1 MLSGHRYNY
10 DQVFMIRMSLKQDNE
25 RELFKVQN
33 FHCFHK
39 NMVISLWLSFSAL
52 LFQISTY
59 ALGDLA
65 IVVGVH
71 QLEGLLVLGLLP
83 RELLPGQHA
92 VAVLVVRREHLVHVL
107 SSENKRQHQQ
117 LFSMRPKR
125 LIHILR
131 LKEYSNIRYELFG
144 F

>member
-1 MLSGHRYNY
+1 
-10 DQVFMIRMSLKQDNE
+10 
-25 RELFKVQN
+25 
-33 FHCFHK
+33 
-39 NMVISLWLSFSAL
+39 MVISLWLSFSAL

-83 RELLPGQHA
+83 RELRPGQHA

-117 LFSMRPKR
+117 LFSMRFKS

>member
-1 MLSGHRYNY
+1 MFKTSI
-10 DQVFMIRMSLKQDNE
+10 VFTKEYGNFIVVV
-25 RELFKVQN
+25 LF
-33 FHCFHK
+33 
-39 NMVISLWLSFSAL
+39 SFV
-52 LFQISTY
+52 ISTY

-107 SSENKRQHQQ
+107 SSENEHQNQ
-117 LFSMRPKR
+117 YPVTNFSMRPKR
-125 LIHILR
+125 LIHI
-131 LKEYSNIRYELFG
+131 YP
-144 F
+144 

>member
-1 MLSGHRYNY
+1 
-10 DQVFMIRMSLKQDNE
+10 
-25 RELFKVQN
+25 
-33 FHCFHK
+33 
-39 NMVISLWLSFSAL
+39 MVISWWLSFSAL

-59 ALGDLA
+59 ALGNLA

-71 QLEGLLVLGLLP
+71 QLEGLLVLGLLS

-107 SSENKRQHQQ
+107 SSENKRQHKQ
-117 LFSMRPKR
+117 LFSMRPIS

-131 LKEYSNIRYELFG
+131 HSNIQRFG
-144 F
+144 INKPFLNQTQYINLHHTLIVNSLGDFNPSLGERSEPVLS